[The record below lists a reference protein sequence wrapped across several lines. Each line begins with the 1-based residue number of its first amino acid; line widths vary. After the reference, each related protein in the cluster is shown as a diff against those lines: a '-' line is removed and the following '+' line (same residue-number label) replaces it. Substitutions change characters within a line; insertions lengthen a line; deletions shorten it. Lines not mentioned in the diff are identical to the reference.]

1 MRKKFVKVMF
11 FGALALAVGTTTSCS
26 DYDDDVKNLQEQ
38 IDQITA
44 TSPVS
49 TEAMQKAVADA
60 KAELQGE
67 VDRVEG
73 LLDGTVTEEDLTT
86 EIKKV
91 QDQLDAATG
100 TEAANLAERLA
111 NLQNDLETL
120 IDAKADDTY
129 VQGLEDRIEDLE
141 SMEATLAKLIEAEQK
156 YQANG
161 DLSGYYDSAFDELI
175 NERIKGALES
185 EGDIAKYVTTAVQSG
200 VATQMSAINNFVAA
214 KTGQTITTLEDFV
227 GKVYNELFAASSPIK
242 ARLDALEGYTEA
254 IDAFI
259 AANKGTY
266 ADYADV
272 LNQIEETRK
281 ALAALSTGSGDEGI
295 DLNEAINAAVN
306 NALTAA
312 DGVLETLKKELQAE
326 LDALKGLIQSVVYI
340 PENLERSVNFSTVY
354 AIKQNETNYSVVSKG
369 NQEMQF
375 RISGGGIASLDDFK
389 KKYTISLNAEERN
402 WTRDAGSVFDV
413 EAIKLENNVLTV
425 KVGCKDEKS
434 YAVSLHIQS
443 KAEEGATTA
452 TTDINSDYVAVIQG
466 SYYIT
471 NAYLTVKEKLDGKIV
486 YNDANSAAAFGA
498 VGKLTVDYKAAA
510 DASTTNVMTDKEMA
524 DLNIASLFTVKY
536 ALDGA
541 EKDYF
546 NVDAAGNVKL
556 KAEYVSIVDLL
567 GKSVNLK
574 GEVTSNYKLV
584 ANTSKPNPIE
594 LGRATIVRNT
604 DNMSHTFATWNASW
618 SNSEQANDDFKTA
631 DVYQNIN
638 VNISQAEYESLTVA
652 KVETDVRK
660 VRLEVDNSNGNAL
673 KVIIPAGIAAG
684 DYTATATL
692 KKAATGA
699 EGDEYEVEIIVP
711 VKVTYPEVETWA
723 FTSAFYKNGMV
734 YPSFSYTGSA
744 DKPTGI
750 TENYDLS
757 NLFENVIAVEDDL
770 PAGGDIVYS
779 ISNSDKFNGV
789 SYTATSQTLTID
801 KDAYGLKDGEQ
812 AQNLHLKAEVKLGN
826 NVIQTLEADI
836 YIKDLSGSWKAG
848 NLSVNL
854 TDKAATVELAK
865 ACGLVWNDDRGFAMW
880 QNGAAVVGTDAD
892 DSHYGYGI
900 NALDLYGLDAPTFA
914 IVAVNGQKATESVY
928 INVTSDGKVTFKEA
942 GKDYE
947 FVNPYTVTVKV
958 TAKSQ
963 WGTIEG
969 YNDASS
975 TITLT
980 VPAID

>member
-91 QDQLDAATG
+91 QEQLDAATG

-141 SMEATLAKLIEAEQK
+141 SMETTLAKLIEAEQK

-200 VATQMSAINNFVAA
+200 VATQMSAINSFVAA

-375 RISGGGIASLDDFK
+375 RISGGGIASLDDFN

-466 SYYIT
+466 SYYIN

-498 VGKLTVDYKAAA
+498 VGKLTVDYKATAG
-510 DASTTNVMTDKEMA
+510 ASQTSEMTDKEMA

-567 GKSVNLK
+567 GRNVNLK
-574 GEVTSNYKLV
+574 GEVTSNYKLT
-584 ANTSKPNPIE
+584 ANASKPNPIE
-594 LGRATIVRNT
+594 LGEATIVRNT
-604 DNMSHTFATWNASW
+604 DNMSHTFATWNADW
-618 SNSEQANDDFKTA
+618 SNTEQTNDDFKTA

-652 KVETDVRK
+652 KVETGVTK

-711 VKVTYPEVETWA
+711 VKVTYPEVETLA

-757 NLFENVIAVEDDL
+757 NLFENVSAVEDDL

-779 ISNSDKFNGV
+779 ISNKDKFNGV
-789 SYTATSQTLTID
+789 TYDATSQTLTID

-812 AQNLHLKAEVKLGN
+812 AQNLHLKAEVKLGD

-892 DSHYGYGI
+892 DSHYGDGI
-900 NALDLYGLDAPTFA
+900 NALDLYGLDAPSFA
-914 IVAVNGQKATESVY
+914 IVAVNGQKATESTY

-947 FVNPYTVTVKV
+947 FVNSYTVTVKV